1 MEVEAEQS
9 AGRVEIEVGTEQR
22 CRWSRGIAE
31 AKVEQRQRQ
40 SGGGEG

>member
-9 AGRVEIEVGTEQR
+9 EDRVETEVGTEQR
-22 CRWSRGIAE
+22 CRWNRGIAE
-31 AKVEQRQRQ
+31 AKVEQRQGQ

>member
-9 AGRVEIEVGTEQR
+9 VGRVEIEVGKEQR
-22 CRWSRGIAE
+22 CRWNRGIAE
-31 AKVEQRQRQ
+31 AKVEQRQGQ